1 MTFEYSDTEF
11 IKLNRKILEWGWF
24 SDVCTRDVFIY
35 CLLKANWKP
44 GKWHGIEYK
53 RGEFIT
59 SLPTISEDLGFSMM
73 NVRTALKHLKSTGET
88 IGPVEIYKRD
98 VNWIN
103 ECDILIAEVTV
114 PSLGVGYEIG
124 YAESLNKKI
133 ICLYQA
139 NENLSAMIKGNEN
152 ITQISYNNI
161 DELLTELSVYFK

>member
-1 MTFEYSDTEF
+1 MNKNLKIYFGGS
-11 IKLNRKILEWGWF
+11 IKGGRSKVEDYKKIV
-24 SDVCTRDVFIY
+24 DY
-35 CLLKANWKP
+35 LKTVGAVLDEHVADPN
-44 GKWHGIEYK
+44 
-53 RGEFIT
+53 
-59 SLPTISEDLGFSMM
+59 
-73 NVRTALKHLKSTGET
+73 LKSTGET

>member
-1 MTFEYSDTEF
+1 MNKNLKIYFGGS
-11 IKLNRKILEWGWF
+11 IKGGRSKVEDYKKIVDYLKNVGTVLDEHVADLN
-24 SDVCTRDVFIY
+24 
-35 CLLKANWKP
+35 
-44 GKWHGIEYK
+44 
-53 RGEFIT
+53 
-59 SLPTISEDLGFSMM
+59 
-73 NVRTALKHLKSTGET
+73 LKSTGET

>member
-1 MTFEYSDTEF
+1 MNKNLKIYFGGS
-11 IKLNRKILEWGWF
+11 IKGGRSKVEDCKKIVDYLKTVGTVLDEHVADLN
-24 SDVCTRDVFIY
+24 
-35 CLLKANWKP
+35 
-44 GKWHGIEYK
+44 
-53 RGEFIT
+53 
-59 SLPTISEDLGFSMM
+59 
-73 NVRTALKHLKSTGET
+73 LKSTGET

>member
-1 MTFEYSDTEF
+1 MNKNLKIYFGGS
-11 IKLNRKILEWGWF
+11 IKGGRSKVEDYKKIV
-24 SDVCTRDVFIY
+24 DY
-35 CLLKANWKP
+35 LKTVGTVLDEHVADPN
-44 GKWHGIEYK
+44 
-53 RGEFIT
+53 
-59 SLPTISEDLGFSMM
+59 
-73 NVRTALKHLKSTGET
+73 LKSTGET

-161 DELLTELSVYFK
+161 DELLTELSIYFK

>member
-1 MTFEYSDTEF
+1 MNKSLKIYFDGS
-11 IKLNRKILEWGWF
+11 IKGGRSKVEDYKKIV
-24 SDVCTRDVFIY
+24 DY
-35 CLLKANWKP
+35 LK
-44 GKWHGIEYK
+44 
-53 RGEFIT
+53 
-59 SLPTISEDLGFSMM
+59 
-73 NVRTALKHLKSTGET
+73 NVGTVLDEHVADPNLKSTGET

>member
-1 MTFEYSDTEF
+1 MNKNLKIYFGGS
-11 IKLNRKILEWGWF
+11 IKGGRSKVEDYKKIV
-24 SDVCTRDVFIY
+24 DY
-35 CLLKANWKP
+35 LKTVGTVLDEHVAAPN
-44 GKWHGIEYK
+44 
-53 RGEFIT
+53 
-59 SLPTISEDLGFSMM
+59 
-73 NVRTALKHLKSTGET
+73 LKSTGET

>member
-1 MTFEYSDTEF
+1 MNKNLKIYFGGS
-11 IKLNRKILEWGWF
+11 IKGGRSKVEDYKKIVDYLKTVGTVLDEHVADLN
-24 SDVCTRDVFIY
+24 
-35 CLLKANWKP
+35 
-44 GKWHGIEYK
+44 
-53 RGEFIT
+53 
-59 SLPTISEDLGFSMM
+59 
-73 NVRTALKHLKSTGET
+73 LKSTGET

>member
-1 MTFEYSDTEF
+1 MNKNLKIYFGGS
-11 IKLNRKILEWGWF
+11 IKGSRSKVEDYKKIV
-24 SDVCTRDVFIY
+24 DY
-35 CLLKANWKP
+35 LKTVGTVLDEHVADPN
-44 GKWHGIEYK
+44 
-53 RGEFIT
+53 
-59 SLPTISEDLGFSMM
+59 
-73 NVRTALKHLKSTGET
+73 LKSTGET

-161 DELLTELSVYFK
+161 DELLTELSFYFK

>member
-1 MTFEYSDTEF
+1 MNKTLKIYFDGS
-11 IKLNRKILEWGWF
+11 IKGGRSKVEDYKKIV
-24 SDVCTRDVFIY
+24 DY
-35 CLLKANWKP
+35 LK
-44 GKWHGIEYK
+44 
-53 RGEFIT
+53 
-59 SLPTISEDLGFSMM
+59 
-73 NVRTALKHLKSTGET
+73 NVGTVLDEHVADPNLKSTGET

>member
-1 MTFEYSDTEF
+1 MNKNLKIYFGGS
-11 IKLNRKILEWGWF
+11 IKGGRSKVEDYKKIV
-24 SDVCTRDVFIY
+24 DY
-35 CLLKANWKP
+35 LKTVGTVLDEHVADP
-44 GKWHGIEYK
+44 
-53 RGEFIT
+53 
-59 SLPTISEDLGFSMM
+59 S
-73 NVRTALKHLKSTGET
+73 LKSTGET

>member
-1 MTFEYSDTEF
+1 MNKNLKIYFGGS
-11 IKLNRKILEWGWF
+11 IKGGRSKVEDYKKIV
-24 SDVCTRDVFIY
+24 DY
-35 CLLKANWKP
+35 LK
-44 GKWHGIEYK
+44 
-53 RGEFIT
+53 
-59 SLPTISEDLGFSMM
+59 
-73 NVRTALKHLKSTGET
+73 NVGTVLDEHVADPNLKSTGET

>member
-1 MTFEYSDTEF
+1 MNKNLKIYFGGS
-11 IKLNRKILEWGWF
+11 IKGGRSKVEDYKKIV
-24 SDVCTRDVFIY
+24 DY
-35 CLLKANWKP
+35 LKTVGTVLDEHVADSN
-44 GKWHGIEYK
+44 
-53 RGEFIT
+53 
-59 SLPTISEDLGFSMM
+59 
-73 NVRTALKHLKSTGET
+73 LKSTGET

-103 ECDILIAEVTV
+103 KCDILIAEVTV